1 MHAQTDRVIRA
12 SWLLAAALGS
22 SACGGA
28 AALPVHVNQVGYL
41 PHSSKVAVI
50 ESDAQVPQPW
60 KVTDATGKVVAQ
72 GSTVVRGFDPES
84 GDTLHWADFSE
95 VTGDG
100 DGYRLTTGEEVS
112 LPFRVGADVYRQ
124 LKYDSLAYF
133 YHNRSGIRIEL
144 PYARE
149 ERWTRRA
156 GHLSDRS
163 VSYLGNEQP
172 YTLDVRGGWYDAG
185 DHGKYVVNGGIAVW
199 TLQNLY
205 ERALHRGGP
214 VGDFADGT
222 LSIPER
228 NNGFPDLLDEIRWE
242 VEFLLRMQVPAGR
255 PHAGMVHHKVHDA
268 SWSPIPFIA
277 PEEWEER
284 FLHRPSTAATLNL
297 VAVAAQ
303 AARIWRKLDPKF
315 ARRCLRAATR
325 AWNAARK
332 HPDLLASSADS
343 QGGGPYDDSRVDDEQ
358 YWAAAEMYLSLD
370 ERRRAPLLAYL
381 RSSPQ
386 HGRVSPTTGHE
397 RIEQHSAMT
406 WQSTA
411 ALGAISLV
419 VVPSDLPE
427 AERSRIRN
435 SLVRAADR
443 YLGLAKHQG
452 YRVPFGAG
460 TDGHYPWGSNSF
472 VANNAIILALAYDFA
487 GERPYLEGV
496 VQAMDY
502 LLGVNPLNISY
513 VAGYGSYAFENPH
526 HRFWAHSKTSRV
538 PPPFPGALAGGPNSK
553 LQDPTSGNRLRGR
566 APQKCY
572 IDHVEAWSVNEVAIN
587 WNAPLAWVAAFLD
600 EKGRSERAASAA
612 SASVVQRGEQ
622 DGS

>member
-1 MHAQTDRVIRA
+1 MQTRRVSVA
-12 SWLLAAALGS
+12 GGVFVAALGAG
-22 SACGGA
+22 ACGGA
-28 AALPVHVNQVGYL
+28 GAIPVHINQVGYL
-41 PHSSKVAVI
+41 PQSSKVAVI
-50 ESDAQVPQPW
+50 ESDSQVPRAW
-60 KVTDATGKVVAQ
+60 KVTDPTGRLMAQ
-72 GSTVVRGFDPES
+72 GMTTVRGFDPES
-84 GDTLHWADFSE
+84 GDAVHWADFSQITR
-95 VTGDG
+95 TGDG
-100 DGYRLTTGEEVS
+100 YQLSFGEETS
-112 LPFRVGADVYRQ
+112 LPFRVGTDVYHQ

-144 PYARE
+144 PYASE

-163 VSYLGNEQP
+163 VRYIADQEP

-205 ERALHRGGP
+205 ERAQHRGGQI
-214 VGDFADGT
+214 GDFADGA
-222 LSIPER
+222 LNIPER

-242 VEFLLRMQVPAGR
+242 LEFLLRMQIPAGR
-255 PHAGMVHHKVHDA
+255 PYAGMVHHKVHDT
-268 SWSPIPFIA
+268 SWSPIPFIP

-297 VAVAAQ
+297 AAVAAQ
-303 AARIWRKLDPKF
+303 AARIWAKLDREF

-325 AWNAARK
+325 AWNAARQ
-332 HPDLLASSADS
+332 HPDLFASSADS

-358 YWAAAEMYLSLD
+358 YWAAAEMYLTLD
-370 ERRRAPLLAYL
+370 ARRRAPLLAYL
-381 RSSPQ
+381 RGSPH
-386 HGRVSPTTGHE
+386 HGRVSPMTGHE
-397 RIEQHSAMT
+397 RVEQHSAMT

-411 ALGAISLV
+411 ALGAMSLAV
-419 VVPSDLPE
+419 VTSELPE
-427 AERSRIRN
+427 DERSRIRR
-435 SLVRAADR
+435 SLIRVADS
-443 YLGLAKHQG
+443 YLALANHQG
-452 YRVPFGAG
+452 YRVPFHAG

-472 VANNAIILALAYDFA
+472 VANNALILALAHDFS
-487 GERPYLEGV
+487 GKREYLDAV

-502 LLGVNPLNISY
+502 LLGCNPLNISY
-513 VAGYGSYAFENPH
+513 VAGYGTYAFENPH

-538 PPPFPGALAGGPNSK
+538 PPPYPGALAGGPNSK

-572 IDHVEAWSVNEVAIN
+572 LDHVEAWSVNEVAIN

-600 EKGRSERAASAA
+600 EQGQSGDAAKP
-612 SASVVQRGEQ
+612 R
-622 DGS
+622 